1 MRKNREFNRSF
12 VSFIFFYFNLYLL
25 IIMYSSFNLLT
36 NSFLVL
42 SRHVRELIHLA
53 QKFKAQHIVK
63 EICKN
68 IMGSMNSNNWLSFHL
83 SPHLQTTESH
93 SLGSVAETIDNPF
106 QNQGIVTSTITS
118 LVACSFC

>member
-1 MRKNREFNRSF
+1 
-12 VSFIFFYFNLYLL
+12 
-25 IIMYSSFNLLT
+25 MYSSFNLLT

-42 SRHVRELIHLA
+42 FSRHVQELIHLA

-83 SPHLQTTESH
+83 SPHLQTTESR
-93 SLGSVAETIDNPF
+93 SLGLVTETIDNPF
-106 QNQGIVTSTITS
+106 QNQGIVTSTISS
-118 LVACSFC
+118 LVAYVSLLFSTKFT